1 MIEFLHTAGLD
12 WMLLPF
18 PLPGQ
23 LLFASTEVGCV
34 QATTH
39 GDNHGVPSGPTVTGK
54 WLAQRGPRFDASSA
68 VYIVSSLAGR
78 RH

>member
-1 MIEFLHTAGLD
+1 MDVVDVSVTRAVAVWLNGGGMCSSYDTD
-12 WMLLPF
+12 
-18 PLPGQ
+18 
-23 LLFASTEVGCV
+23 
-34 QATTH
+34 